1 MLRAL
6 SVGLLQC
13 RHLCPLHCQL
23 HCPNSCLSR
32 STPLIGGGGDS
43 SERRRAFT
51 VLNTF
56 GTLFSSFNLFPSSKL
71 KHKQS
76 DEEKWVSDFVLCR
89 FLLIFF
95 FFFFLYSSENQKR
108 YVLSCFDCLIA
119 FILFFILRL
128 KKKFLSYLCNNRL

>member
-95 FFFFLYSSENQKR
+95 FFFFIFFRKSKKICF
-108 YVLSCFDCLIA
+108 VLFRLFNCFHSFFHTTFKKKVS
-119 FILFFILRL
+119 FILVQ
-128 KKKFLSYLCNNRL
+128 